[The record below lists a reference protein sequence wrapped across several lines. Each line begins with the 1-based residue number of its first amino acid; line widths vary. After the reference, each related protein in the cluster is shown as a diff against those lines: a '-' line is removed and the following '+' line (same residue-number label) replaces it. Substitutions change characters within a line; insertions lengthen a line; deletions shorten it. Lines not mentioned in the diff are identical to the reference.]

1 MFKLARQHNWLIYSI
16 VNPSLKERLR
26 QYAHGTMLDIGCG
39 EKPYKEMASPY
50 VQQHIGVDHENTFHD
65 KSNIDLPG
73 TAYQI
78 PVETNSVDCVLCTYV
93 LEHLEEPG
101 NAITES
107 HRVLKEGGY
116 AIYTVPLFWH
126 VHEAPRDFYRYTEFG
141 LKYLFEKSGYEIVE
155 IKPLTG
161 FVVTFCQAMVYVL
174 YRFRRGG
181 WVNPLWW
188 LIPPVGHVIQAFA
201 YALNKIDPTKD
212 FTAEYI
218 LVARKSEKPSV

>member
-1 MFKLARQHNWLIYSI
+1 MFKLAKQHNWLIFSI

-26 QYAHGTMLDIGCG
+26 QYAHGKMLDIGCG

-50 VQQHIGVDHENTFHD
+50 VEQHIGVDHENTFHD
-65 KSNIDLPG
+65 KENIDLSG

-78 PVETNSVDCVLCTYV
+78 PVEANSVDCVLCTYV

-101 NAITES
+101 EAITES
-107 HRVLKEGGY
+107 YRVLKEGGY

-161 FVVTFCQAMVYVL
+161 FVVTFCQALVYVL
-174 YRFRRGG
+174 YKFRRGG

-188 LIPPVGHVIQAFA
+188 AMLLSGTSFR
-201 YALNKIDPTKD
+201 LLLTC
-212 FTAEYI
+212 
-218 LVARKSEKPSV
+218 